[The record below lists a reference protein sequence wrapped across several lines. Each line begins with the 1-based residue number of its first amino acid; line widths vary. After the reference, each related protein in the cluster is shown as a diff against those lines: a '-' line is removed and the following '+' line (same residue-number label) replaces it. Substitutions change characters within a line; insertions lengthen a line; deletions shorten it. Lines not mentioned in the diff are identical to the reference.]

1 MKILNDVD
9 GVVFFKTAPGVAK
22 ATEIVFFFNKNETG
36 VS

>member
-22 ATEIVFFFNKNETG
+22 ATEIVFFFLTKMKLE
-36 VS
+36 